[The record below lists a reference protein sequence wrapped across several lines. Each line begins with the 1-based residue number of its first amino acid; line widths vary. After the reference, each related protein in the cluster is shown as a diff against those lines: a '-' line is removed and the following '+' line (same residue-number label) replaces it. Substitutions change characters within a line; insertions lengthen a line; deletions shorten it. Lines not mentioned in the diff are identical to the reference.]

1 MKRSCQNVPSYN
13 EKCKSYVL
21 LMNAK
26 LNIHL
31 LRTQVNFF
39 VPTGVCDQKHWETTG
54 LMSFFLTDIYILT
67 GTSGR

>member
-1 MKRSCQNVPSYN
+1 MKRSCQNVPSYK
-13 EKCKSYVL
+13 EKFKSYVL

-39 VPTGVCDQKHWETTG
+39 FFFQQGYMNKNTGKPLG
-54 LMSFFLTDIYILT
+54 
-67 GTSGR
+67 